1 MASSTKPDRLILAST
16 SATESGPAGRR
27 GGWQAAE
34 AQHDI
39 TGWDYD
45 FLMNNRSSFTSR
57 SYIFLSPDRIDAKI
71 SYWCFRAYITDISS
85 SLLCLLPFQLDILLQ
100 HSILARDRDPHF
112 STITYTIMGEAYRG
126 DGKEHILVLSP
137 FPRDDRIL
145 NNIIKKHPNVTFDYK
160 VVTFKKGKALDLKTV
175 PDGISVPSLNQLIL
189 TFL

>member
-1 MASSTKPDRLILAST
+1 M
-16 SATESGPAGRR
+16 
-27 GGWQAAE
+27 
-34 AQHDI
+34 
-39 TGWDYD
+39 
-45 FLMNNRSSFTSR
+45 
-57 SYIFLSPDRIDAKI
+57 
-71 SYWCFRAYITDISS
+71 
-85 SLLCLLPFQLDILLQ
+85 SLLCVLPFQLDILLQ

-175 PDGISVPSLNQLIL
+175 PDGIPQSPPSLDQLIL